1 MPVNVTLAQIQHL
14 APNARSSY
22 RDAFQNGQAVLDQC
36 GISDSPLRVA
46 HFIAQV
52 LHESSGLSF
61 QIESLNYSPERL
73 PKVWPSRFK
82 PVGPLDPL
90 LFAHNQEKL
99 GNEVYGGRM
108 GNTGP
113 NDGFTYRGRGLL
125 QLTGRN
131 SYVEAT
137 TNLRKQNAVAP
148 DFVTTPDAVFSAQ
161 WCLVVAAAKWASV
174 GCNALADQDDIRRVT
189 RAINGGLI
197 GLSDRTEWLR
207 LTKAVW
213 P

>member
-1 MPVNVTLAQIQHL
+1 MPVSVTLVQIQRL

-22 RDAFQNGQAVLDQC
+22 REAFQNGQALFDQN
-36 GISDSPLRVA
+36 GISGSPLRVA
-46 HFIAQV
+46 HFMAQV

-82 PVGPLDPL
+82 PVGPLDPAE
-90 LFAHNQEKL
+90 FAHNQEKL
-99 GNEVYGGRM
+99 GNAVYGGRM

-125 QLTGRN
+125 QLTGKD
-131 SYVEAT
+131 SYLEAT
-137 TNLRKQNAVAP
+137 TNLRQHNPAAP
-148 DFVTTPDAVFSAQ
+148 DFVAQPDAVFSAQ
-161 WCLVVAAAKWASV
+161 WCLAVAAAKWAAAS
-174 GCNALADQDDIRRVT
+174 CNALADRDDIRKVT

-207 LTKAVW
+207 QTKAIW
-213 P
+213 F

>member
-1 MPVNVTLAQIQHL
+1 M
-14 APNARSSY
+14 
-22 RDAFQNGQAVLDQC
+22 LDQC

-46 HFIAQV
+46 HFMAQV

-82 PVGPLDPL
+82 PAGPLDPL

-125 QLTGRN
+125 QLTGRD

-161 WCLVVAAAKWASV
+161 WCLAVAAAKWASV
-174 GCNALADQDDIRRVT
+174 GCNAFADQDDIRRVT